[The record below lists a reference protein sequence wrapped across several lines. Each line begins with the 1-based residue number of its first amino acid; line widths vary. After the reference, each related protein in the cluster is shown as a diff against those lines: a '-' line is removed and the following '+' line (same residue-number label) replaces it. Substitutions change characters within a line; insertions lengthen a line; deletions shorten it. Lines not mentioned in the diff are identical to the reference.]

1 MSLVP
6 YREGSVILD
15 DPASKSLVIVY
26 PSSGSL
32 EFFQQVHDTDPVDLN
47 LSRDQTKRA
56 SISSFV
62 CPQCGNEIHPKIQ
75 LDNVA
80 ENADEDEGSSEK
92 RHGSRSVRS
101 GINLSRKYF
110 KLLESSHRH
119 YTLRQETQP
128 VLLPPH
134 QYFIPENLFIPGYFH
149 KFFETLSLL
158 GNGARGSVYKVVHKI
173 GDIDLGIFALKKIP
187 IGNDMLWFQKCIREV
202 KALSS
207 LTHRSANL
215 ITYNHV
221 WLEMNTAC
229 GLVRTLDGQQSGT
242 IDDIPCIFILQQY
255 CSGGNLEDF
264 ILKDVFQKFQDHQ
277 SSEERKKRFIY
288 RRTHP
293 KKRMGLS
300 THQIVCFMRDIARGL
315 LELHDIGLIHRDLKP
330 SNCLLLEKNTEDC
343 SVQDFFPTIVIGD
356 LGEAQMNGESRT
368 ATGATGTL
376 EFTAP
381 EVIIS
386 GTSNSKPTNYNEYT
400 FASDM
405 YSLGMI
411 CYFIVFGDLPFESQ
425 LEITDLK
432 QKIQSFKL
440 SKESL
445 IRKHKILD
453 LLPIDMKIFD
463 LMEILLSPDINS
475 RPSAED
481 TVAFLEGLLSSTGD
495 EKSLEAQ
502 NDELEFMNAQNY
514 TAVATLDSKPTDLEP
529 IQTVDEIVASPSIPE
544 LPVKIASLALLKKWL
559 CLLMNLASTI
569 LILLYSPYG
578 SLPTYFALI
587 LLGVS
592 LNTTLSGQKWILT
605 VFIVMTTVVLWK

>member
-15 DPASKSLVIVY
+15 DPESKSLVIVY

-32 EFFQQVHDTDPVDLN
+32 EFFQQVHDTDAVDLK
-47 LSRDQTKRA
+47 LSWDQTKRA

-62 CPQCGNEIHPKIQ
+62 CPQCGTEINPKIQ

-80 ENADEDEGSSEK
+80 ESAEDEEASDK
-92 RHGSRSVRS
+92 RRGSRSVRQ

-119 YTLRQETQP
+119 YTLRQEAQP

-229 GLVRTLDGQQSGT
+229 GLVRTLDGKQSDT
-242 IDDIPCIFILQQY
+242 VEDIPCIFILQQY
-255 CSGGNLEDF
+255 CCGGNLEDF
-264 ILKDVFQKFQDHQ
+264 ISKDVFQRFHDHQ

-300 THQIVCFMRDIARGL
+300 SHQIVCFMRDIARGL

-330 SNCLLLEKNTEDC
+330 SNCLLLEKNTEGC
-343 SVQDFFPTIVIGD
+343 SVQDYFPTIVIGD

-386 GTSNSKPTNYNEYT
+386 SSGNATPTNYNEYT

-432 QKIQSFKL
+432 QKIRSFKP
-440 SKESL
+440 SKKSL
-445 IRKHKILD
+445 IRKHDSLD

-463 LMEILLSPDINS
+463 LMEMLLSPDINS

-481 TVAFLEGLLSSTGD
+481 TVAFLDGLLSSTGD
-495 EKSLEAQ
+495 EKSINTR
-502 NDELEFMNAQNY
+502 NDELEFMDAQNY
-514 TAVATLDSKPTDLEP
+514 SAVAKLDNKSNLET
-529 IQTVDEIVASPSIPE
+529 IQTLDEIVVAPSKPESPVEISS
-544 LPVKIASLALLKKWL
+544 LTLVKKRF
-559 CLLMNLASTI
+559 CLLVNLGSTI
-569 LILLYSPYG
+569 LILLYSQHGP
-578 SLPTYFALI
+578 LPAYFALF

-592 LNTTLSGQKWILT
+592 LKTTLRGQKWILA
-605 VFIVMTTVVLWK
+605 VFIIMTAMALLEMI